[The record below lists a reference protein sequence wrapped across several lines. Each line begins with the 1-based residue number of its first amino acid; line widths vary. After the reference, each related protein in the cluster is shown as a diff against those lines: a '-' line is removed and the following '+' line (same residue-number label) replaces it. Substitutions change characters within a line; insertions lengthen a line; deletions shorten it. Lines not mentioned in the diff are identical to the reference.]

1 MKEKSLLASSSLCR
15 SSSSCESLRERQLWA
30 AIFHCDGQV
39 VITFSI
45 AFLLDMIIFQNGE
58 DFHLIL
64 AASSYIS
71 AQAQLGFGQFLAA
84 IRFSS
89 GLGSGPDHCIGS

>member
-1 MKEKSLLASSSLCR
+1 
-15 SSSSCESLRERQLWA
+15 
-30 AIFHCDGQV
+30 
-39 VITFSI
+39 
-45 AFLLDMIIFQNGE
+45 MIIFQNGE

-84 IRFSS
+84 IRFGS
-89 GLGSGPDHCIGS
+89 GRGSGPVLEIEIDIEM